1 MATCAK
7 VYLRQKPITKGR
19 MSLYLDY
26 WPAVRNPHTGRLS
39 RREFLGFYIYAEPKN
54 DIERDYNEAMLT
66 QGELIRCRRQEQVIN
81 KQFGFMDRHQEKAD
95 FLDYFKKMCKGKP
108 QKWEIVYRHFETFV
122 KGKCL
127 FEEVTVELCT
137 KFREYLL
144 TAHNLRLTHR
154 KLSQNSIAGYFS
166 TFRGLLK
173 VAYRDKLLKENINDY
188 LDKIEWE
195 DVQKEYLT
203 QDELIILAKTPCK
216 IDVLKRAS
224 LFSCLT
230 GLRISDIENLT
241 WNNLRIAPDKGPCV
255 RIRTQ
260 KTSTEAILPISY
272 EALELCGERGEGKV
286 FKGLTRSMIN
296 VPLKHWIEAS
306 GIKKHITFH
315 CFRHTYATLQI
326 AAGTDI
332 YTVSKMLTHK
342 SVVTTQIYADL
353 VSSKK
358 RETVDKIKLK

>member
-108 QKWEIVYRHFETFV
+108 QKWEIVYRHFEIFV

-144 TAHNLRLTHR
+144 KANNLRLTHR
-154 KLSQNSIAGYFS
+154 QLSQNCI
-166 TFRGLLK
+166 
-173 VAYRDKLLKENINDY
+173 
-188 LDKIEWE
+188 
-195 DVQKEYLT
+195 
-203 QDELIILAKTPCK
+203 
-216 IDVLKRAS
+216 
-224 LFSCLT
+224 
-230 GLRISDIENLT
+230 
-241 WNNLRIAPDKGPCV
+241 
-255 RIRTQ
+255 
-260 KTSTEAILPISY
+260 
-272 EALELCGERGEGKV
+272 
-286 FKGLTRSMIN
+286 
-296 VPLKHWIEAS
+296 
-306 GIKKHITFH
+306 
-315 CFRHTYATLQI
+315 
-326 AAGTDI
+326 
-332 YTVSKMLTHK
+332 
-342 SVVTTQIYADL
+342 
-353 VSSKK
+353 
-358 RETVDKIKLK
+358 